1 MMMNI
6 NKMRFNIN
14 NQNYEFEIIDTLEYI
29 TLADSFV
36 KNKIG
41 TGHGEAKLYVGNEN
55 DRTYN
60 FFENMR
66 GLNCFFLKKDFLNF
80 LKDAEEEY
88 LIPQQ
93 EYVKKEELPFKL
105 NDLKEKC
112 KNMSDDFLIFYL
124 SRVETI
130 DPPRVYMKA
139 DSKYYEFMRDIAL
152 PNISYLSIL
161 KLKNLYDG
169 SIWYYFK
176 IFIDYR
182 PDIIGYKTLEE
193 IKQEDVINHS
203 LKISNRQ
210 KENLIKSRIGQGRYR
225 EELLADCPFCP
236 FTSVNDERLL
246 IASHIKPWAKSND
259 REKVDPQNGFI
270 FTPTYDKLFDRGFIT
285 FDDSKKLIVSPWLSP
300 MNQKRLGIYSG
311 MLIEKLNLSNKRKEY
326 LKYHRENIFKG

>member
-60 FFENMR
+60 FFGNIQN
-66 GLNCFFLKKDFLNF
+66 LSCFFLKKDFRNF
-80 LKDAEEEY
+80 IKDAEEEY
-88 LIPQQ
+88 LNPQQ

-112 KNMSDDFLIFYL
+112 KNMSDDFLTFYL

-139 DSKYYEFMRDIAL
+139 DSEYYEFMRDIAL

-182 PDIIGYKTLEE
+182 PDIVGYKTLEE
-193 IKQEDVINHS
+193 SRQEDIINHS
-203 LKISNRQ
+203 FGISV
-210 KENLIKSRIGQGRYR
+210 KEKEKLIKARIGQGEYR
-225 EELLADCPFCP
+225 ENLLKECPYCP
-236 FTSVNDERLL
+236 FTLIDDKRLL
-246 IASHIKPWAKSND
+246 VASHIKPWSKSNNY
-259 REKVDPQNGFI
+259 EKIDSKNGFI
-270 FTPTYDKLFDRGFIT
+270 FTPTYDKLFDRGLIT
-285 FDDSKKLIVSPWLSP
+285 FDDDKKLIVSPWLSLI
-300 MNQKRLGIYSG
+300 NQNRLKIFTGI
-311 MLIEKLNLSNKRKEY
+311 LIENLNLDKRRKEY
-326 LKYHRENIFKG
+326 LKYHRENIFKS

>member
-1 MMMNI
+1 MGNFVNILNI
-6 NKMRFNIN
+6 N
-14 NQNYEFEIIDTLEYI
+14 FEIIDTLEYI

-41 TGHGEAKLYVGNEN
+41 TGHGEAVLYVGSGDNTHN
-55 DRTYN
+55 NY
-60 FFENMR
+60 FFKDLN
-66 GLNCFFLKKDFLNF
+66 GLNCFFLKEDFENF
-80 LKDAEEEY
+80 LKETEEEY
-88 LIPQQ
+88 LNPTQNYI
-93 EYVKKEELPFKL
+93 KKENMSSKL
-105 NDLKEKC
+105 FDLKNKC
-112 KNMSDDFLIFYL
+112 NQMIDSFLYFQLDYVD
-124 SRVETI
+124 RE
-130 DPPRVYMKA
+130 PPRIFMKS
-139 DSKYYEFMRDIAL
+139 DSEYYEFMRDAAL

>member
-1 MMMNI
+1 MVYFVNI
-6 NKMRFNIN
+6 LIIN
-14 NQNYEFEIIDTLEYI
+14 FEIIDTLEYI

-41 TGHGEAKLYVGNEN
+41 KGHGEAKLYVGNEN
-55 DRTYN
+55 ARTDD

-88 LIPQQ
+88 LTPQQ

-112 KNMSDDFLIFYL
+112 KNMSDDFLTFYL

-139 DSKYYEFMRDIAL
+139 DSEYYEFMRDIAL

-161 KLKNLYDG
+161 KLKYLYDG

-182 PDIIGYKTLEE
+182 PDIVGYKTLEE
-193 IKQEDVINHS
+193 SRQEDIINHS
-203 LKISNRQ
+203 FRISV
-210 KENLIKSRIGQGRYR
+210 KEKEKLIKARIGQGEYR
-225 EELLADCPFCP
+225 NKLLEECPYCP
-236 FTSVNDERLL
+236 FTMVNDERLL
-246 IASHIKPWAKSND
+246 IASHIKPWSKSNNY
-259 REKVDPQNGFI
+259 EKIDSKNGFI

-285 FDDSKKLIVSPWLSP
+285 FESDKTLRVSPWLSP
-300 MNQKRLGIYSG
+300 MNQKRLGIYTG
-311 MLIEKLNLSNKRKEY
+311 MLIEKLNLDDRRKEY
-326 LKYHRENIFKG
+326 LKYHRENIFKV